1 MMRLSALFLTAALPL
16 LPMAQAVAQ
25 TPEQKIQASEW
36 LWEGDLERALPAY
49 VDMTTQN
56 PWDGELWYGRGRA
69 EARTGDCHRALR
81 SLDRSLELG
90 VNGRREG
97 LRLALY
103 ERAACRAA
111 TGQIDAAIAD
121 LETAS
126 GRWEYSDWSALAS
139 DERFADILDHPRLQE
154 ISGQLPDGLSREDG
168 WSADLDFA
176 VDLVRRRH
184 INPFTQTSERD
195 WLRGIETIRSS
206 IATSSDDELTFALMS
221 LFAEIGDGHTLVY
234 PPFGGPNAFRLLP
247 VIPREFDGDWVI
259 LSADPEYAD
268 LVGGHITAVNGV
280 PIDRFDSAIDAFAI
294 TDNDMTAAY
303 SGPMFAR
310 FTEVTQLMTGQPA
323 RGETQITVRHA
334 DGRELT
340 REVISAPFNPAI
352 FGRWAPADWP
362 VMGESVETPLWLSNL
377 AESFW
382 MQHLAEHDAV
392 YVQLNAIGDQ
402 GRDAFNT
409 GVAQLGEMLDD
420 THAGHIILDL
430 RHNSGGNGALN
441 WTLIREIVRRPRF
454 DEEGSLFILTSPNT
468 FSAAQNMASQF
479 EAHTPALFVGEVTG
493 SRPNF
498 YGESATS
505 QLPYSGLTVSIS
517 NRYFQFG
524 WFSDDARPWIAPDM
538 AAPITVE
545 ALRRGEDPGLEAI
558 LDLIGR

>member
-16 LPMAQAVAQ
+16 LPMAEAGAQ
-25 TPEQKIQASEW
+25 TPQQKNEAATW
-36 LWEGDLERALPAY
+36 LWDDELDRALPAY
-49 VDMTTQN
+49 IDLTTQN

-69 EARTGDCHRALR
+69 EARTGDCQGALR
-81 SLDRSLELG
+81 SLNRSLELG

-103 ERAACRAA
+103 ERAACFAA
-111 TGQIDAAIAD
+111 TGDVEAAIAD

-126 GRWEYSDWSALAS
+126 GRWEFSGWSNLAA
-139 DERFADILDHPRLQE
+139 DERFASILDHPRLLE
-154 ISGQLPDGLSREDG
+154 ISGQLPQGLSREQG

-176 VDLVRRRH
+176 VDLMRRRH
-184 INPFTQTSERD
+184 INPFTQISERD
-195 WLRGIETIRSS
+195 WLREVETIRSS
-206 IATSSDDELTFALMS
+206 IATSSDEELIFALMS
-221 LFAEIGDGHTLVY
+221 LFSEIGDGHTLVY

-247 VIPREFDGDWVI
+247 VIPREFNGEWVI
-259 LSADPEYAD
+259 LSADPLYAE
-268 LVGGHITAVNGV
+268 LVGGSITAINDMPV
-280 PIDRFDSAIDAFAI
+280 DRFDNAIDAFAI
-294 TDNDMTAAY
+294 ADNDMTSAY

-310 FTEVTQLMTGQPA
+310 FTEITQLLTGEDA
-323 RGETQITVRHA
+323 RGETRITVRHR
-334 DGRELT
+334 DGRAIT
-340 REVISAPFNPAI
+340 REVVSAPFNPAT

-362 VMGESVETPLWLSNL
+362 VMGENAETPLWLSNL
-377 AESFW
+377 SESFW
-382 MQHLAEHDAV
+382 IQPLAGHDAV
-392 YVQLNAIGDQ
+392 YVQLNAVGDQ

-409 GVAQLGEMLDD
+409 KVAELGAILDD
-420 THAGHIILDL
+420 TNAGHLILDL
-430 RHNSGGNGALN
+430 RHNAGGNGALN

-454 DEEGSLFILTSPNT
+454 DTEGTLFILTSPNT

-479 EAHTPALFVGEVTG
+479 EAHTNALFVGEVTG

-538 AAPITVE
+538 AAPITPE
-545 ALRRGEDPGLEAI
+545 ALRHGEDPGLQAI
-558 LDLIGR
+558 LDLIER